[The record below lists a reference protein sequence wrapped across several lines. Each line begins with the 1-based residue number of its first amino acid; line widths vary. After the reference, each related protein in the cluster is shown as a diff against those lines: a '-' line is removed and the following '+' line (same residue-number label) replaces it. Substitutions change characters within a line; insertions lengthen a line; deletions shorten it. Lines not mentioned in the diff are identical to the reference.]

1 MFTRDPWHA
10 TNLGEWHGRPS
21 VAVARLNFL
30 GCTMASTSTAR
41 GGLVALQTFTEQWD
55 ALLAVLKQEKKAG
68 TGRVIVVVS
77 VVVLVLAWW
86 LLLVAGGV
94 AVVAGG
100 GWVGMTVGGCF
111 GYIGVGGVGG
121 VCHGIWCWWL
131 VGRCMMPVGGDNGL
145 QS

>member
-1 MFTRDPWHA
+1 
-10 TNLGEWHGRPS
+10 
-21 VAVARLNFL
+21 
-30 GCTMASTSTAR
+30 MASTSTAC
-41 GGLVALQTFTEQWD
+41 GGLAALQTFTEQWD
-55 ALLAVLKQEKKAG
+55 ALLAVLKQERKAG

-77 VVVLVLAWW
+77 VVVVVVAWW

-94 AVVAGG
+94 VVVAGG
-100 GWVGMTVGGCF
+100 GWVGMIVSGCF

-131 VGRCMMPVGGDNGL
+131 VGGCTMPVGGDNGL